1 MSDKDKSLYT
11 TIAKS
16 EEQSITVRDKDLTSE
31 LMGEIDFGTFCYL
44 HVTGEEPNES
54 ETRLFNAILVAIAEH
69 GVTPSVIATRL
80 TYDSAPEAV
89 QGAVASGLLGA
100 GSTFLGSME
109 NAGHMLQDGVD
120 RIDAGESMSEVAE
133 RIVEQHDR
141 LPGFGHPE
149 HTPTDP
155 RTDRLF
161 ELLSKE
167 GMSGRYQELM
177 REIQEVA
184 ENKYDTHLVLNAT
197 GSIAVVVSELG
208 FDPNVGRGVAL
219 IARSAGLVGHV
230 NEEIEEPMAR
240 DIWQI
245 TLDNLEYT
253 GEDDA

>member
-1 MSDKDKSLYT
+1 MSDGDKPLRT
-11 TIAKS
+11 AIAKS
-16 EEQSITVRDKDLTSE
+16 DEQSITVRDRDLTGE
-31 LMGEIDFGTFCYL
+31 LMGEMDFGTFCYL

-54 ETRLFNAILVAIAEH
+54 ESRLFNAMLVAIAEH

-109 NAGHMLQDGVD
+109 NAGHMLQDGVERLED
-120 RIDAGESMSEVAE
+120 GKSMNDVAE
-133 RIVEQHDR
+133 RIVEENDR

-161 ELLSKE
+161 ELLDEE
-167 GMSGRYQELM
+167 GMSGRHRELM
-177 REIQEVA
+177 LEIQDVA
-184 ENKYDTHLVLNAT
+184 EDKYDTHLVLNAT
-197 GSIAVVVSELG
+197 GAIAVVVSEIG
-208 FDPNVGRGVAL
+208 FDPSVGRGIAL
-219 IARSAGLVGHV
+219 IARSAGLVGHL

-253 GEDDA
+253 GEK